1 MLGTET
7 PDESFQRQF
16 ELSSALKPGAVDSI
30 ASPINVAAPNTL
42 KTEQDIEAK
51 LRTHSFQLAGKF
63 DRRFRTQVRDRSK
76 RPLVVRPVISRYKL
90 HVMSGFHHATR
101 EAFQVRLRAASG
113 RITATDKGNT
123 EIFFHAT
130 RLSKMKDTSS
140 RLQTKQAP
148 LYTPHVRQNSCK
160 PMLGETLN
168 APQSLRSA
176 SPAVRTL
183 PRHLLYSIFARI
195 GGSGLDTDAFET
207 LRASYRGGFLGK
219 AIAYDN
225 RQKEIPASL
234 IRSLRW
240 HPVRLIS
247 FLDRPYYYGA
257 KKKYLDWIASRH
269 LATGRYDLFHSW
281 SGDCLRSLK
290 VTKRRGIPSVVE
302 IPTWHRDGGKE
313 KVRRPKIAA
322 PTENISSFQRWK
334 NRLLLQR
341 KRFIEEYKLADLL
354 LVLSQKAANTFRVR
368 GFPEEK
374 LFYLPRGVDV
384 ERFRPGKR
392 PRKFRAVFA
401 GALIRRKGIQHVLE
415 AWHRLN
421 LSDAEL
427 WLVGF
432 VHEEAK
438 PYLKEFW
445 RDNIRVV
452 GFVRDPENYLSAS
465 TVHVFPSQWEGSAK
479 VTYEAAA
486 CALPQI
492 TTREAGDVVRNG
504 IEGIIVKPGD
514 VNAVATALE
523 HLYGHPEIVEQMGTA
538 ARRRVVEIFTWDHFR
553 ARLLDAYETAMR
565 MVR

>member
-1 MLGTET
+1 
-7 PDESFQRQF
+7 
-16 ELSSALKPGAVDSI
+16 
-30 ASPINVAAPNTL
+30 
-42 KTEQDIEAK
+42 
-51 LRTHSFQLAGKF
+51 
-63 DRRFRTQVRDRSK
+63 
-76 RPLVVRPVISRYKL
+76 
-90 HVMSGFHHATR
+90 
-101 EAFQVRLRAASG
+101 
-113 RITATDKGNT
+113 
-123 EIFFHAT
+123 
-130 RLSKMKDTSS
+130 
-140 RLQTKQAP
+140 
-148 LYTPHVRQNSCK
+148 
-160 PMLGETLN
+160 MLGETLN
-168 APQSLRSA
+168 APAPVRSA
-176 SPAVRTL
+176 PPAARTL

-257 KKKYLDWIASRH
+257 KKKYLDWIASRN

-290 VTKRRGIPSVVE
+290 VAKRHGIPSIVE

-322 PTENISSFQRWK
+322 PPENISRVQRWK
-334 NRLLLQR
+334 NRLLLHR

-392 PRKFRAVFA
+392 PPKFRAVFA

-427 WLVGF
+427 WLIGF

-452 GFVRDPENYLSAS
+452 GFVRDPESYLSQG

-504 IEGIIVKPGD
+504 IEGIIVKPRD
-514 VNAVATALE
+514 VDAIAAALE
-523 HLYGHPEIVEQMGTA
+523 HLYGRPEMAEQMGIA
-538 ARRRVVEIFTWDHFR
+538 ARRRVVENFTWDHFR
-553 ARLLDAYETAMR
+553 MRLLDAYETALR
-565 MVR
+565 MAR

>member
-1 MLGTET
+1 M
-7 PDESFQRQF
+7 
-16 ELSSALKPGAVDSI
+16 PG
-30 ASPINVAAPNTL
+30 
-42 KTEQDIEAK
+42 
-51 LRTHSFQLAGKF
+51 
-63 DRRFRTQVRDRSK
+63 
-76 RPLVVRPVISRYKL
+76 
-90 HVMSGFHHATR
+90 
-101 EAFQVRLRAASG
+101 
-113 RITATDKGNT
+113 
-123 EIFFHAT
+123 EI
-130 RLSKMKDTSS
+130 
-140 RLQTKQAP
+140 
-148 LYTPHVRQNSCK
+148 
-160 PMLGETLN
+160 LN
-168 APQSLRSA
+168 APAMSRSVA
-176 SPAVRTL
+176 SAASTL

-269 LATGRYDLFHSW
+269 LETGRYDLFHSW

-290 VTKRRGIPSVVE
+290 VAKRHRIPSVVE

-313 KVRRPKIAA
+313 KTRRPKVAA

-341 KRFIEEYKLADLL
+341 KRFIQEYDLADLL
-354 LVLSQKAANTFRVR
+354 LVLSEKAAHTFRVR
-368 GFPEEK
+368 GFPEDK
-374 LFYLPRGVDV
+374 LYYLPRGVDV
-384 ERFRPGKR
+384 ERFKPGKR
-392 PRKFRAVFA
+392 PQKFRAVFA
-401 GALIRRKGIQHVLE
+401 GALIRRKGIQHVLK

-438 PYLKEFW
+438 PYLKQFW

-452 GFVRDPENYLSAS
+452 GFMRDPENYLSQG

-492 TTREAGDVVRNG
+492 TTREAGDVVRDG

-514 VNAVATALE
+514 VNAIAAALE
-523 HLYGHPEIVEQMGTA
+523 HLYQHPEIVEQEGTA
-538 ARRRVVEIFTWDHFR
+538 ARRRVVENFTWDHFR
-553 ARLLDAYETAMR
+553 TRLLDAYDTAMR
-565 MVR
+565 MAR